1 MIVEPDGHVH
11 ATAVLVGDRG
21 ILISGPSGS
30 GKSSI
35 ASELVRRAAG
45 RGAFAALICDDQCF
59 LQAISGRLV
68 CAAPASLQGG
78 MEIRGSGLHMVDFET
93 CGVIHL
99 AVELT
104 KPGQAVRFA
113 SDVRIDLEGVAIPH
127 LILPEREVEAA
138 CRAVEARLFQPFW
151 KK

>member
-1 MIVEPDGHVH
+1 MIVEPDGRVH

-35 ASELVRRAAG
+35 ANELMRRAAG
-45 RGAFAALICDDQCF
+45 RGVFAALICDDQCL

-78 MEIRGSGLHMVDFET
+78 VEVRGSGLHRVDFET

-104 KPGQAVRFA
+104 KPGRAIRFA
-113 SDVRIDLEGVAIPH
+113 SDATILLEGVSIPH
-127 LILPEREVEAA
+127 LILPEQEVEAA
-138 CRAVEARLFQPFW
+138 CRAVEASLFQAFW

>member
-1 MIVEPDGHVH
+1 MIVEPDGRVH
-11 ATAVLVGDRG
+11 ATAVLVGDCG

-35 ASELVRRAAG
+35 ASELMQRAAG
-45 RGAFAALICDDQCF
+45 RGAFAALICDDQCL
-59 LQAISGRLV
+59 LQATSGRLV
-68 CAAPASLQGG
+68 CAVPASLQGG
-78 MEIRGSGLHMVDFET
+78 LEVRGSGLHAVDFEPS
-93 CGVIHL
+93 GVIHL

-104 KPGQAVRFA
+104 KREQAIRFA
-113 SDVRIDLEGVAIPH
+113 NDAMILLEGVAIPH
-127 LILPEREVEAA
+127 LVLPEREVAAA

>member
-11 ATAVLVGDRG
+11 ATAVLVSDRG

-45 RGAFAALICDDQCF
+45 RGAFAALICDDQCL
-59 LQAISGRLV
+59 LQAISGRLI

-78 MEIRGSGLHMVDFET
+78 MEVRGSGLHTVDFET

-104 KPGQAVRFA
+104 KPGQAIRFA
-113 SDVRIDLEGVAIPH
+113 GDARIVLEGVAVPH

-138 CRAVEARLFQPFW
+138 CRAVEARLFRAFW

>member
-1 MIVEPDGHVH
+1 MIVEPDRHVH
-11 ATAVLVGDRG
+11 ATAVLIGDRG

-35 ASELVRRAAG
+35 ASELMRRAVA
-45 RGAFAALICDDQCF
+45 RGAFAALICDDQCL

-78 MEIRGSGLHMVDFET
+78 LEVRGSGLHTADFET

-104 KPGQAVRFA
+104 KPEQAVRFA
-113 SDVRIDLEGVAIPH
+113 SDARIVLEGVAIPH
-127 LILPEREVEAA
+127 LILPEREVDAA
-138 CRAVEARLFQPFW
+138 CRAVEARLFRAFW

>member
-35 ASELVRRAAG
+35 ANELVRRAAG
-45 RGAFAALICDDQCF
+45 RDAFAALICDDQCF
-59 LQAISGRLV
+59 LTAIDGRLI

-78 MEIRGSGLHMVDFET
+78 LEVRGSGLHTVDFEP

-104 KPGQAVRFA
+104 KPEQAIRFA
-113 SDVRIDLEGVAIPH
+113 SDARIVLEGVAIPH

-138 CRAVEARLFQPFW
+138 CRAVEVRLFRAFW

>member
-1 MIVEPDGHVH
+1 MIAEPDGHVH

-35 ASELVRRAAG
+35 ASELMRRAAG
-45 RGAFAALICDDQCF
+45 RGAFAALIGDDQCL
-59 LQAISGRLV
+59 LQAASGRLL

-78 MEIRGSGLHMVDFET
+78 LEVRGSGLHTVDFEPS
-93 CGVIHL
+93 GVIHL

-104 KPGQAVRFA
+104 DPDHAIRFA
-113 SDVRIDLEGVAIPH
+113 DDAMVEFIGVAIPH
-127 LILPEREVEAA
+127 LILPEREVEAT
-138 CRAVEARLFQPFW
+138 CRAVEARLFRTFW

>member
-1 MIVEPDGHVH
+1 MIVEPDGYVH

-35 ASELVRRAAG
+35 ASELLRRAVG
-45 RGAFAALICDDQCF
+45 RGVFAALICDDQCL
-59 LQAISGRLV
+59 LQATSGRLV

-78 MEIRGSGLHMVDFET
+78 LEVRGSGLHTVDFET

-104 KPGQAVRFA
+104 KSEQAIRFA
-113 SDVRIDLEGVAIPH
+113 NDAMILLEGVAIPH
-127 LILPEREVEAA
+127 LILPERKAGAA
-138 CRAVEARLFQPFW
+138 CRAVEARLFQAFW